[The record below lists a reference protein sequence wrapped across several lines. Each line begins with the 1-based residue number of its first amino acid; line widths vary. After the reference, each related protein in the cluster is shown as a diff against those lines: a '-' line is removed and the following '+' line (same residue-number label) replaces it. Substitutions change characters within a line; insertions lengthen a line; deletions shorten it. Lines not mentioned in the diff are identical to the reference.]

1 MHMSAAASEARRGH
15 KIPGAGA
22 MGWFQPHH
30 LDLNFGPLEKSMH
43 SQLLN
48 SSPAL
53 IFIHFLNNNLVK
65 EKNCSKMKS
74 IKFCMMIERRI
85 PGVKVEIL
93 TS

>member
-30 LDLNFGPLEKSMH
+30 LDLNFGPLEKSML

-53 IFIHFLNNNLVK
+53 IFTYFLNNDLVK
-65 EKNCSKMKS
+65 EKTCSKMKS
-74 IKFCMMIERRI
+74 IKFYMMIE
-85 PGVKVEIL
+85 
-93 TS
+93 